1 MRSDAH
7 EGGLRA
13 IDVAF
18 CSAAVGCGHTR
29 ASVAIHDAL
38 QARGQLGGAT
48 FVEALDHAP
57 GWFTRAYRDGYLRAV
72 RHLPRLVG
80 AIYDRTDVPRRDQR
94 ALAPIL
100 DRSEDSVLRAFR
112 AHPALHAADAVVSTH
127 FLTTAVLGRM
137 RLRGE
142 LRAPVVTVVTDEHPH
157 AVWLHPGID
166 LTCVASD
173 AAYTS
178 AIEGGLDPDRVAVT
192 GIPVDPRFCMAASG
206 AIAGT
211 DRAERPIVL
220 ACGGGQGLGDLADAV
235 SAIVAAQAPCTVVA
249 VAGRNAMLEATL
261 RRIAAAATGMTEVRV
276 LGYTNAMHA
285 LMASADLMVGK
296 PGGLTTTEARAMSLP
311 MLLLRP
317 IPGQEERNARMLV
330 GRGAAVQL
338 ARAADAG
345 RAVRE
350 ILADPTR
357 LASMRAAC
365 GAIGRPRAAFDVAR
379 RVAEAADA
387 ATAGPGSRP
396 GWRRSPF

>member
-29 ASVAIHDAL
+29 AGVAVHDAL
-38 QARGQLGGAT
+38 QARGQLGAAT
-48 FVEALDHAP
+48 FVEALDHVP
-57 GWFTRAYRDGYLRAV
+57 GWFARAYRDGYLRAV

-80 AIYDRTDVPRRDQR
+80 AIYDRTDVPRRDRR

-157 AVWLHPGID
+157 AVWLHPGVD

-192 GIPVDPRFCMAASG
+192 GIPVDPRFCMAAS
-206 AIAGT
+206 ATIPGT
-211 DRAERPIVL
+211 GHAARPVVL

-235 SAIVAAQAPCTVVA
+235 AAIVASGVPCTVVA
-249 VAGRNAMLEATL
+249 VSGRNAALEVTL
-261 RRIAAAATGMTEVRV
+261 RRIAASARGMTEVRV

-285 LMASADLMVGK
+285 LMAGADLMVGK
-296 PGGLTTTEARAMSLP
+296 PGGLTTTEARATSLP
-311 MLLLRP
+311 MVLLRP
-317 IPGQEERNARMLV
+317 IPGQEERNARMLE
-330 GRGAAVQL
+330 RHGAAVRL
-338 ARAADAG
+338 ARASDAG
-345 RAVRE
+345 TAVAS
-350 ILADPTR
+350 ILANPAR

-379 RVAEAADA
+379 RVAEAAA
-387 ATAGPGSRP
+387 TATAGPGSRP

>member
-1 MRSDAH
+1 LRSDAH

-29 ASVAIHDAL
+29 AGVAIHDAL
-38 QARGQLGGAT
+38 RARGQLGEAT

-57 GWFTRAYRDGYLRAV
+57 GWFARTYRDGYLRAV

-80 AIYDRTDVPRRDQR
+80 AIYDRTDVPRRDRR

-100 DRSEDSVLRAFR
+100 DRSEDAVLRAFR
-112 AHPALHAADAVVSTH
+112 AHPALRSADAVVSTH

-192 GIPVDPRFCMAASG
+192 GIPVDPRFCMATSVAG
-206 AIAGT
+206 ADA
-211 DRAERPIVL
+211 DRASRPIVL

-235 SAIVAAQAPCTVVA
+235 AAIVAARVPCTVVA
-249 VAGRNAMLEATL
+249 VAGRNAVLEATL
-261 RRIAAAATGMTEVRV
+261 RRLAASARGVTEVRV

-285 LMASADLMVGK
+285 LMAGADLMVGK

-311 MLLLRP
+311 MVLLRP
-317 IPGQEERNARMLV
+317 IPGQEERNARMLEHH
-330 GRGAAVQL
+330 GAAVRL

-345 RAVRE
+345 TAVAS
-350 ILADPTR
+350 ILADPAR
-357 LASMRAAC
+357 LRSMRAAC

-379 RVAEAADA
+379 RIAETA
-387 ATAGPGSRP
+387 ATVVAGPGSRP